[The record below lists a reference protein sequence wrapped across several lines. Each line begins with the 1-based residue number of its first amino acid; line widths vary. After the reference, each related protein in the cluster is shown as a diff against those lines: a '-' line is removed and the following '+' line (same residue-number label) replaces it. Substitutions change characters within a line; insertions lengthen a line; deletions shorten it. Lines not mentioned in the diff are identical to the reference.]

1 MDAWNTNEKLWT
13 EVEPEQESACSSNK
27 VFKVLPNSLSCSFAE
42 PVTSFLWKNNNKA
55 ESTFSLL
62 DRSMFKC
69 SRDDQTEV
77 EPEADDEEM
86 RLEATERKRRE
97 IEEEVRK
104 LVELELESK
113 NIEENNRRMLE
124 HEERHQEIMEAARR
138 AEELKE
144 EAVRNA
150 VENAIIECEHKA
162 AEQAALE
169 ASIKAA
175 ENYYDISPSKKAMRR
190 YNSKNA
196 SPIQQYSVDVRID
209 ALDELRA
216 ILNRTLENDGLESSD
231 LLLKAAI
238 LTMKAIPSANAKWM
252 EDHIRT
258 FKKIDV
264 NISVQGEDFSI
275 FTPTIPDAASKGLRE
290 LAQSVRTAEQSA
302 SDGTLDEDDCDP
314 GTFAV
319 QNLGKLGIKSF
330 SPILPD
336 DQACLLA
343 IGSPEQRAIP
353 NDDKKSNVPYTMAT
367 MVTATL
373 VCDDKMVDAI
383 TGSKWLNVYK
393 NHIENPTTLL
403 L

>member
-1 MDAWNTNEKLWT
+1 MDAWNTNGEAK
-13 EVEPEQESACSSNK
+13 VEPELESTYINK
-27 VFKVLPNSLSCSFAE
+27 VFKVLPSSLSFNFKE
-42 PVTSFLWKNNNKA
+42 PVTSYFCRNDTT
-55 ESTFSLL
+55 ES
-62 DRSMFKC
+62 
-69 SRDDQTEV
+69 SRDYDTKLERGADN
-77 EPEADDEEM
+77 EAM
-86 RLEATERKRRE
+86 RLEAIERERRE
-97 IEEEVRK
+97 IEEQVRE
-104 LVELELESK
+104 LVKLELERK
-113 NIEENNRRMLE
+113 NMEENNRFMLE
-124 HEERHQEIMEAARR
+124 LEQRDQEIMEAARI
-138 AEELKE
+138 AGELEE

-150 VENAIIECEHKA
+150 VGNVIMEFEYKA
-162 AEQAALE
+162 VIQAELE

-175 ENYYDISPSKKAMRR
+175 ENYYDISPSKKAMKR
-190 YNSKNA
+190 YNSKNM

-216 ILNRTLENDGLESSD
+216 ILNRTLENDGLETSD

-238 LTMKAIPSANAKWM
+238 LTVKAIPSANAKWM
-252 EDHIRT
+252 EDNIRI

-264 NISVQGEDFSI
+264 NISVEGEDLSI
-275 FTPTIPDAASKGLRE
+275 FTPVIQDAASKGLRE
-290 LAQSVRTAEQSA
+290 LAQSVRTAENSA

-353 NDDKKSNVPYTMAT
+353 NDDKNSKFPYTMVT

-373 VCDDKMVDAI
+373 VCDDKMVDAT
-383 TGSKWLNVYK
+383 TGSKWLNMYK
-393 NHIENPTTLL
+393 NYIENPTNLL

>member
-1 MDAWNTNEKLWT
+1 MDAWYTNEEAK
-13 EVEPEQESACSSNK
+13 VEPEQESTYINK
-27 VFKVLPNSLSCSFAE
+27 VFKVLPTSLSFNFKE
-42 PVTSFLWKNNNKA
+42 PVTSYFCRNNDTT
-55 ESTFSLL
+55 EI
-62 DRSMFKC
+62 
-69 SRDDQTEV
+69 SRDADTKLER
-77 EPEADDEEM
+77 EAYNEEM
-86 RLEATERKRRE
+86 RSESTEMERRE
-97 IEEEVRK
+97 IEEQVRE
-104 LVELELESK
+104 LVKLELERK
-113 NIEENNRRMLE
+113 NIEENNRFMLE
-124 HEERHQEIMEAARR
+124 LEQRNQETMEAARI
-138 AEELKE
+138 AGELEE

-150 VENAIIECEHKA
+150 VGNVIMEFEYKA
-162 AEQAALE
+162 VMQAELE
-169 ASIKAA
+169 ASRKAA
-175 ENYYDISPSKKAMRR
+175 ENYYDISPSKKAMKR
-190 YNSKNA
+190 YDSKNM

-216 ILNRTLENDGLESSD
+216 ILNRTLENDGLETSD

-238 LTMKAIPSANAKWM
+238 LTVKAIPSANAKWM
-252 EDHIRT
+252 EDNIRI

-264 NISVQGEDFSI
+264 NISVEGEDLSI
-275 FTPTIPDAASKGLRE
+275 FTPVIQDAASKGLRE
-290 LAQSVRTAEQSA
+290 LAQSVRTAENSA

-353 NDDKKSNVPYTMAT
+353 SDDKNSKFPYTMAT

-373 VCDDKMVDAI
+373 VCDDKMVDAT
-383 TGSKWLNVYK
+383 TGSKWLNMYK
-393 NHIENPTTLL
+393 NYIENPTTLL